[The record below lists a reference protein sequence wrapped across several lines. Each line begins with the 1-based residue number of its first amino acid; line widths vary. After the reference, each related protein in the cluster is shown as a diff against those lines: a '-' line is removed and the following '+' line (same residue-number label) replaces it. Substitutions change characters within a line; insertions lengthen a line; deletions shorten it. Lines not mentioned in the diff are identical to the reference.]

1 MHCVT
6 LIKNKVIMS
15 NEVKLTDVK
24 RFFGSNKIDLI
35 TFTMLL

>member
-15 NEVKLTDVK
+15 NEVKTDVNS
-24 RFFGSNKIDLI
+24 FSGWNKIK
-35 TFTMLL
+35 MLNNL